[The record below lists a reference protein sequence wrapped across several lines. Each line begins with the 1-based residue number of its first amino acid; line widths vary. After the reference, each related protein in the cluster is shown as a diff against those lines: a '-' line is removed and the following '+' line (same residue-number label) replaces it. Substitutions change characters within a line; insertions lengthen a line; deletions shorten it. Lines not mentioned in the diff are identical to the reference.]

1 MVRISRRKLLTTG
14 IGFLLVTSLIMPA
27 TTIAVPNQSPSSNG
41 APLPSIAPVETSS
54 VAPEVMSQQSISGA
68 IDAGTNLGDYLPSDM
83 AKLKANLNSN
93 GRNNPN
99 VPAADTVDNGR
110 ALNNTEGIPTADAP
124 ALAASTWQSFAY
136 TGWFPPDPT
145 VAAGPSNIVASV
157 NGGIRAFTKSGTQ
170 QWGYTLANFF
180 PAAAIC
186 GSSTCSTSGWSV
198 FDPWITYDNIGG
210 RFVIVALTRN
220 TSLQQARLIV
230 AASKSNYP
238 SLGPSSFWIYSWN
251 STLYG
256 SSTSGDWADYE
267 KAATTSNAII
277 ITMNMFS
284 WAGYFQKVKIQTLW
298 KSQIYSGANAS
309 GWNNWD
315 LAGSP
320 FTIQPANS
328 SATGN
333 VAYLLNSS
341 SSSGST
347 VAFRTMTV
355 SNTVG
360 TAPTIS
366 SPINVSTASYSA
378 PPDAQ
383 QPGTATLLDTG
394 DSRLLQVVR
403 TNAGIFAVHSTA
415 CIIES
420 VTRSCLRFYQF
431 NTSGSRI
438 QQITYGFSGGS
449 YVSYPGIA
457 ANDSGSLVIPFQYSN
472 SSTYMSSAYTGRN
485 SAATLSTLQS
495 SALLGSAGQGCYIKL
510 DNSGRNRQGD
520 YSGASWDKSLNRFVI
535 MGERSMGTSLT
546 CTNNSWE
553 TRIGVTVSP

>member
-230 AASKSNYP
+230 AASKSNYTRSPPVSPWTHRPPRCRSSMESPTIP
-238 SLGPSSFWIYSWN
+238 SMWWFLRPVFMASAWFGLNAEGEPLWNGSPSILPPESGPSSMPMEASRRTPALRHRWSRFSCWVQPTSMELTQHWRVRWWI
-251 STLYG
+251 
-256 SSTSGDWADYE
+256 
-267 KAATTSNAII
+267 
-277 ITMNMFS
+277 
-284 WAGYFQKVKIQTLW
+284 
-298 KSQIYSGANAS
+298 
-309 GWNNWD
+309 
-315 LAGSP
+315 
-320 FTIQPANS
+320 
-328 SATGN
+328 
-333 VAYLLNSS
+333 
-341 SSSGST
+341 
-347 VAFRTMTV
+347 
-355 SNTVG
+355 
-360 TAPTIS
+360 
-366 SPINVSTASYSA
+366 
-378 PPDAQ
+378 
-383 QPGTATLLDTG
+383 
-394 DSRLLQVVR
+394 
-403 TNAGIFAVHSTA
+403 
-415 CIIES
+415 
-420 VTRSCLRFYQF
+420 
-431 NTSGSRI
+431 
-438 QQITYGFSGGS
+438 
-449 YVSYPGIA
+449 
-457 ANDSGSLVIPFQYSN
+457 
-472 SSTYMSSAYTGRN
+472 
-485 SAATLSTLQS
+485 
-495 SALLGSAGQGCYIKL
+495 
-510 DNSGRNRQGD
+510 
-520 YSGASWDKSLNRFVI
+520 
-535 MGERSMGTSLT
+535 
-546 CTNNSWE
+546 
-553 TRIGVTVSP
+553 